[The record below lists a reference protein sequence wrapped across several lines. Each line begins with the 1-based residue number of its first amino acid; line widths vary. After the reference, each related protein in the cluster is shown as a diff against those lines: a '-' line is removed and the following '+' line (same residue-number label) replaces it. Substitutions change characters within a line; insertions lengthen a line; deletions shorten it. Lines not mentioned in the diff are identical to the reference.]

1 MPSASA
7 PTTATE
13 ERARALLFSEG
24 YLNTDYTFV
33 IGKNGKEIKGL
44 DDLKGRSIAVAKGST
59 LDIWLTDNAP
69 GAKLVRFEDTPSAV
83 AAYLAGQSE
92 SFAENSAIALK
103 VAEDNL
109 DTTSATWG
117 VDHMIS
123 GGGWHHFTMPSCIAD
138 GQYLLR
144 IELLAL
150 HSAPSEPQ
158 FYASCAQIQVTG
170 GGAFSPSQTQKIP
183 GSYDRMDP
191 SINAMIYDG
200 NGQPTN
206 SYQPY
211 QAPGM
216 RPITC

>member
-1 MPSASA
+1 MACNVPGYTSGTLLQVPAGADVGGFWWTNVDGGASPDNPIAASHKGPITAWLARVDDAVSASHA
-7 PTTATE
+7 
-13 ERARALLFSEG
+13 
-24 YLNTDYTFV
+24 
-33 IGKNGKEIKGL
+33 GL
-44 DDLKGRSIAVAKGST
+44 D
-59 LDIWLTDNAP
+59 W
-69 GAKLVRFEDTPSAV
+69 F
-83 AAYLAGQSE
+83 
-92 SFAENSAIALK
+92 K